1 MAAPRFFLFI
11 LLLSVLAAPAQ
22 MAVNRA
28 DFLDAKTLPAAL
40 NPTSGTHSVRGL
52 KLDASA
58 FEDFKSTAPDRFTW
72 TVPFP
77 NGTQKTLRFKRFDNR
92 SEQLEIAV
100 TDASGFH
107 FTHVQPRL
115 VTYALEGGDARGSL
129 ILMNDHVISSF
140 SMDGRR
146 WEINH
151 RGGGWHAL
159 FPIDASTD
167 DRTFTCGVE
176 DAAQLHTPQGD
187 AAALSSSALL
197 ECVEI
202 GIEIDQFTYNALGA
216 DVTDAVDWA
225 LAILSSVDEI
235 YRNEL
240 NDLVTLQARFIHV
253 WTSPDPYAAVVNDG
267 GGLLG
272 AFNSEWNNNPDFN
285 SIPLDLKHFFT
296 MRTNIGTGG
305 IAYLNGLCNSF
316 NAGVSGNL
324 TSSTSY
330 NINTYAWNLD
340 VVAHEMGHNCGA
352 NHTHWCGWPGGPIDN
367 CGNYEG
373 DCTGYT
379 NNPTGQLGTIM
390 SYCHAI
396 SGGSKNL
403 AFHPTVENN
412 ALIPTFNAASCIGTC
427 GDLVTESTSL
437 FCGDPSACN
446 YTPGDANNEGCI
458 YPDDCS
464 ECGPD
469 GGLIG
474 GLNAPEL
481 VATLAGGN
489 NASTTFNATGAAM
502 AFNIDLVFNNPQ
514 SSGSWPGD
522 MLLGLCA
529 PSGTCIEVGGYD
541 QSLGYTSAGAWPGT
555 WNVSAAGT
563 YTASVSL
570 GESFANE
577 TGDWTLIVANGWS
590 SSGAVDYT
598 VNVEFPG
605 LCASNLEGCTD
616 PDACNY
622 DALANSDNGSCLY
635 DDVLGVCGGDC
646 AADINNNGTCDDEEA
661 CGEAACG
668 SGTYWN
674 TATGLCVSVQL
685 QCLGD
690 VDFDGLVTVTDILNT
705 LGSFGNVCPPLPT
718 PPSACGS
725 IMCCDENTCG
735 TGTVWDPVL
744 GQCISNLFDCPGDI
758 DFDGIV
764 TVSDVLGVLA
774 GFGESCD

>member
-1 MAAPRFFLFI
+1 MQG
-11 LLLSVLAAPAQ
+11 LA
-22 MAVNRA
+22 
-28 DFLDAKTLPAAL
+28 
-40 NPTSGTHSVRGL
+40 
-52 KLDASA
+52 
-58 FEDFKSTAPDRFTW
+58 E
-72 TVPFP
+72 
-77 NGTQKTLRFKRFDNR
+77 
-92 SEQLEIAV
+92 
-100 TDASGFH
+100 
-107 FTHVQPRL
+107 
-115 VTYALEGGDARGSL
+115 
-129 ILMNDHVISSF
+129 
-140 SMDGRR
+140 
-146 WEINH
+146 
-151 RGGGWHAL
+151 
-159 FPIDASTD
+159 
-167 DRTFTCGVE
+167 
-176 DAAQLHTPQGD
+176 
-187 AAALSSSALL
+187 
-197 ECVEI
+197 
-202 GIEIDQFTYNALGA
+202 
-216 DVTDAVDWA
+216 
-225 LAILSSVDEI
+225 
-235 YRNEL
+235 
-240 NDLVTLQARFIHV
+240 
-253 WTSPDPYAAVVNDG
+253 
-267 GGLLG
+267 
-272 AFNSEWNNNPDFN
+272 
-285 SIPLDLKHFFT
+285 
-296 MRTNIGTGG
+296 
-305 IAYLNGLCNSF
+305 
-316 NAGVSGNL
+316 NL

-635 DDVLGVCGGDC
+635 DDVLGVCGAIVPPTSITMAPVTMRKLVAKRLAAAEHIGILLQGC
-646 AADINNNGTCDDEEA
+646 AYRFNCSVWVMSILTGWSQSPTFSTPWGALAMFVLHCPRPHQH
-661 CGEAACG
+661 AAASCAVTRILVEQEQ
-668 SGTYWN
+668 SGTRSLDSVSPICS
-674 TATGLCVSVQL
+674 TAQETS
-685 QCLGD
+685 
-690 VDFDGLVTVTDILNT
+690 T
-705 LGSFGNVCPPLPT
+705 LMAS
-718 PPSACGS
+718 
-725 IMCCDENTCG
+725 
-735 TGTVWDPVL
+735 
-744 GQCISNLFDCPGDI
+744 
-758 DFDGIV
+758 
-764 TVSDVLGVLA
+764 
-774 GFGESCD
+774 